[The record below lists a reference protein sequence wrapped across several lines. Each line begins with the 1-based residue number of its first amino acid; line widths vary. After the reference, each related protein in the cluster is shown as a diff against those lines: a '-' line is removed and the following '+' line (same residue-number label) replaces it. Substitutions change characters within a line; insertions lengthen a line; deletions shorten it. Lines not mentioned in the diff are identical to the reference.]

1 MNTPAISVLIVEDEA
16 ITAMFMQTKLRSSGF
31 NVLKRVSSGEEAVD
45 YALQLKPDLVLM
57 DIRLAGRMD
66 GIEAVS
72 KIKAESVK
80 DIQFIFTSGYS
91 DIELKEKAIKL
102 NPLSFFVKP
111 VNVPELVN
119 IIKLF
124 FSEKNKL
131 AQVNE

>member
-16 ITAMFMQTKLRSSGF
+16 ITAMFMETKLRSSGF
-31 NVLKRVSSGEEAVD
+31 NVLKCVSSGEEALD
-45 YALQLKPDLVLM
+45 YALRLKPDIVLM

-80 DIQFIFTSGYS
+80 EIQFIFTSGYS
-91 DIELKEKAIKL
+91 DNELKEQAIKL
-102 NPLSFFVKP
+102 NPLGFFVKP

-119 IIKLF
+119 NIKLF
-124 FSEKNKL
+124 FSEKNKF